1 MTDQTGDADDP
12 QNCDGSRPS
21 AQFGSTAELS
31 SQERDQ
37 VRILLGLEALRATL
51 ECGYLDPNDRLEL
64 EMTDI
69 VTAAILQGRRE
80 FVDET
85 SEMTPYPS
93 TDFTVELIV
102 DDLDTA
108 SDLPPS
114 NPD

>member
-1 MTDQTGDADDP
+1 MTDQTGETDDP
-12 QNCDGSRPS
+12 QNCDGSRVP
-21 AQFGSTAELS
+21 AQFGDTAELS
-31 SQERDQ
+31 SRDQDQ

-51 ECGYLDPNDRLEL
+51 DRGYLDPNDRLEL

-69 VTAAILQGRRE
+69 VTAAILEGRRE

-93 TDFTVELIV
+93 TEFTVELIV

-108 SDLPPS
+108 SDLPPGI
-114 NPD
+114 PD

>member
-1 MTDQTGDADDP
+1 
-12 QNCDGSRPS
+12 
-21 AQFGSTAELS
+21 
-31 SQERDQ
+31 
-37 VRILLGLEALRATL
+37 
-51 ECGYLDPNDRLEL
+51 
-64 EMTDI
+64 MTDI